1 VTTTTL
7 VARMAGFI
15 ATPGVWE
22 KVSKRAASRLA
33 GTRNAS
39 LIFITLAQF
48 EHQFNDDR
56 TPRVT
61 VARRIC
67 GLQRQWSYEQF

>member
-1 VTTTTL
+1 
-7 VARMAGFI
+7 MAGFI

-22 KVSKRAASRLA
+22 KVSKRAPSRLA

-39 LIFITLAQF
+39 VIFVTLIAVAQF
-48 EHQFNDDR
+48 EHQFKHDR
-56 TPRVT
+56 TPLVN